1 MKQSEYMRSLVYITC
16 VLRFQSRNSTKVYCI
31 LYQEM
36 NFTKLSKKKKKTH
49 IAAKEATHLRK
60 EVPNPKPPSLA
71 ASLMSFL
78 AATLSSL
85 TSDSIKLALTS
96 SSVFIFKNS
105 ILPIF
110 LFSSL
115 LQDLKSEN
123 KRAHNVKYRY
133 DIKEQTDNR
142 RKQ

>member
-1 MKQSEYMRSLVYITC
+1 
-16 VLRFQSRNSTKVYCI
+16 
-31 LYQEM
+31 
-36 NFTKLSKKKKKTH
+36 
-49 IAAKEATHLRK
+49 
-60 EVPNPKPPSLA
+60 
-71 ASLMSFL
+71 
-78 AATLSSL
+78 LSSL